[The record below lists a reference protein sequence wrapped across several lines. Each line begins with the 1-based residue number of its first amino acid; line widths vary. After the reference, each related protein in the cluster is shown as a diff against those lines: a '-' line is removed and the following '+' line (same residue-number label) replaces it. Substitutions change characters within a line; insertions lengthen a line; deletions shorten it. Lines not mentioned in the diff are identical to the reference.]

1 MTNYPQDEFDRI
13 PETSDRQG
21 VHRAAVPGP
30 KTRGLGLV
38 ILAAGL
44 ALVVGIFSFFVLPLL
59 GTGGAAESVA
69 SEPSAPATTAA
80 ASAAPETSAA
90 SEPATPSAEPTEEA
104 SDEPTEEASDEPS
117 KEPAEEES
125 DAPEQ
130 TAGADRTDPVLVLN
144 GTGTS
149 GLGADV
155 SATVSADGWQI
166 AGVDNWT
173 GSTLANSVIFYN
185 PGQETNAQELSAL
198 LNISDVRPTGQ
209 GEISDGLTVV
219 LGPGFQ

>member
-1 MTNYPQDEFDRI
+1 MSNYPQDEFDRI
-13 PETSDRQG
+13 PESSDRQG
-21 VHRAAVPGP
+21 VHRAAMTVPKAG
-30 KTRGLGLV
+30 GLGLV
-38 ILAAGL
+38 ILAAVL
-44 ALVVGIFSFFVLPLL
+44 ALAVGLLSFFVLPLL

-80 ASAAPETSAA
+80 ATTAAPKTTAAEETAA
-90 SEPATPSAEPTEEA
+90 PSAEPTEKA
-104 SDEPTEEASDEPS
+104 SDEPVAEPTAS
-117 KEPAEEES
+117 ES
-125 DAPEQ
+125 AAPEQ
-130 TAGADRTDPVLVLN
+130 AAVADRTDPVLVLN

-173 GSTLANSVIFYN
+173 GTELASSVIFYN
-185 PGQETNAQELSAL
+185 PGQEANAQELAAL
-198 LNISDVRPTGQ
+198 LNIGDVRPTSQ
-209 GEISDGLTVV
+209 GEISNGLTVV

>member
-21 VHRAAVPGP
+21 VHRAAMTVP
-30 KTRGLGLV
+30 KARGLGLV

-44 ALVVGIFSFFVLPLL
+44 ALAVGLLSFFVLPLL

-80 ASAAPETSAA
+80 ATTAAPETTAA
-90 SEPATPSAEPTEEA
+90 EETASPSAEPTDEA
-104 SDEPTEEASDEPS
+104 SE
-117 KEPAEEES
+117 EPAEEPTAEES
-125 DAPEQ
+125 TAPEQ
-130 TAGADRTDPVLVLN
+130 AAGADRTDPVLVLN

-155 SATVSADGWQI
+155 SATVTADGWQI

-173 GSTLANSVIFYN
+173 GSTLASSVIFYN
-185 PGQETNAQELSAL
+185 PGQEANAQELSAL
-198 LNISDVRPTGQ
+198 LNIGDVRPTSQ

>member
-21 VHRAAVPGP
+21 VHRAAMTVP
-30 KTRGLGLV
+30 KARGLVLV

-44 ALVVGIFSFFVLPLL
+44 ALAVGLLSFFVLPLL

-80 ASAAPETSAA
+80 ATTAAPETTAA
-90 SEPATPSAEPTEEA
+90 EETAIPSAEPTDEA
-104 SDEPTEEASDEPS
+104 SE
-117 KEPAEEES
+117 EPAEEPTAEES
-125 DAPEQ
+125 TAPEQ
-130 TAGADRTDPVLVLN
+130 AAGADRTDPVLVLN

-155 SATVSADGWQI
+155 SATVTADGWQF

-173 GSTLANSVIFYN
+173 GSTLASSVIFYN
-185 PGQETNAQELSAL
+185 PGQEANAQELSAL
-198 LNISDVRPTGQ
+198 LNIGDVRPTSQ